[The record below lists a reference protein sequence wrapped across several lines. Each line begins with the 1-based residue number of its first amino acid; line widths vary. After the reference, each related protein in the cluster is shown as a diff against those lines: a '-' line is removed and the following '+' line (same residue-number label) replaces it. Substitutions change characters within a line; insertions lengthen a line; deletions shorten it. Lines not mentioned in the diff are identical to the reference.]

1 MTFFKCFVGF
11 TGIFGL
17 IFNAFSDVSRARPSM
32 VSTAMSRM
40 PTMSY
45 NINGN
50 SSVGNTSNSTS
61 NNSNQ
66 PTDKD
71 CIDSYT
77 TCLKKGDVCG
87 EKFEECTNKTLF
99 YAKKTECASTLM
111 QCKASGVSSLFG
123 IANQTA
129 FATKNSKGDYIYPTD
144 GSILGQM
151 IESAFINNR
160 YDTSQCVKKYTS
172 CLKKSDVCG
181 QYFELCTTNTEF
193 KRQKLFCEST
203 LARCQSDG
211 KKELFGSENTSS
223 DPSSSSRLGNMIKE
237 GGALA
242 AVNAVATCYKVI
254 DQCILNTCAKNPY
267 KCKEGTNH
275 ELVKI
280 VDGVIVDTQIEDPK
294 KAGLNYTADLGA
306 VNRKDIKGHIKNN
319 CFDVIGSNK
328 FCYATFVGNGSM
340 PTNSQLKDEDNKES
354 IFEEAFASRMNS
366 AIASKVDES
375 IEAFKKKFKSKCA
388 DTIINCAMRNCGS
401 GVGVVCYSQS
411 SDSTG
416 IDITKSKEEI
426 SGGCKSIVSSDNACR
441 FALSEWE
448 NASGKF
454 TPADFFSQSE
464 DISKNNFEKLF
475 DKNTDIVGAIA
486 ALNSKLSKSFSASAL
501 DDMKKKCQRTA
512 SNCVKS
518 LCGTDYQNCYRNRTD
533 VSNSITKTDST
544 SFDRSMNKV
553 GGVLDYTI
561 VIGLCLDTVKN
572 NKICEEHIKVE
583 AARNNNSGNKNSD
596 WNGQSNVRDGW
607 LDAGSASVADETR
620 IVETDENGDE
630 LCYKS
635 KEDLSSCV
643 CGSPNCS
650 EDKIQTTK
658 IEYALRQRTKS
669 VFMDLIRDLELEA
682 QAKYNSKITK
692 EQNMCIAHNKGGIMG
707 SKDIA
712 STYMWAKLKGK
723 KVPKNYSVMGLNE
736 DSYLAS
742 NDLYGSFCRVK
753 VTIQSDNKEIQ
764 KKLQEGQNWATGH
777 FAAGDTIMCGSW
789 IPQTE
794 LEKIS
799 ESVGDKAYDK
809 ETKNMGRNVAWITA
823 GSAIAGAIGGG
834 FLTDHLQKNTGFGG
848 LLGVS
853 KKDDPVENC
862 KKYAQMYIG
871 IENGEEALPIGKKAI
886 SIASSVVGSNL
897 KSIEN
902 SIEVAAGKG
911 VNVSSSSKDKQKEIE
926 SLEKEI
932 SYLRKKAE
940 EADKELE
947 NNELPKTDNE
957 VEKMF
962 DKATNSSDLRTKLLN
977 AEEKLRKLKEGKN
990 QSTNK
995 DNDLSSAK
1003 ANANKNMES
1012 LIGMCEGFSSKDVK
1026 NKKIARNNLIGA
1038 GIGALTAGTVAGLAS
1053 ADAFD
1058 RQGQEAKEKAIK
1070 DWLDTV
1076 GSQIKCYVGSE
1087 EVGTYGTTF
1096 TVDLEEE

>member
-17 IFNAFSDVSRARPSM
+17 IFNAFSDASRARPSM

-181 QYFELCTTNTEF
+181 QDFELCTTNTEF

-340 PTNSQLKDEDNKES
+340 PTNSQLKDEDNKEN

-388 DTIINCAMRNCGS
+388 DTIINCAMRNCGN

-416 IDITKSKEEI
+416 TDITRSKEEI

-448 NASGKF
+448 NTSGKF

-533 VSNSITKTDST
+533 VYGGLTNTSYEKGDIRKTSSINGSA
-544 SFDRSMNKV
+544 FDKSMNKV

-583 AARNNNSGNKNSD
+583 VARNKLLKDGEKKADS
-596 WNGQSNVRDGW
+596 WNGQSSVRDGW

-809 ETKNMGRNVAWITA
+809 ETKNMRRNVAWLTA

-853 KKDDPVENC
+853 KKDDPVEDC
-862 KKYAQMYIG
+862 KKYAQMYIS

-897 KSIEN
+897 NSIEN
-902 SIEVAAGKG
+902 SIEVAAGTTIE
-911 VNVSSSSKDKQKEIE
+911 DK
-926 SLEKEI
+926 EKEI
-932 SYLRKKAE
+932 RKEKEKIEKANNRINSATTE
-940 EADKELE
+940 EHK
-947 NNELPKTDNE
+947 KTAE
-957 VEKMF
+957 RQKTE
-962 DKATNSSDLRTKLLN
+962 
-977 AEEKLRKLKEGKN
+977 AEEKLKKLEEQLNSLKSSNERKDGN
-990 QSTNK
+990 
-995 DNDLSSAK
+995 LSVAK
-1003 ANANKNMES
+1003 LNANKNMES

-1076 GSQIKCYVGSE
+1076 GSQIKCYVGAE

-1096 TVDLEEE
+1096 TVDLEDE

>member
-17 IFNAFSDVSRARPSM
+17 IFNAFSDASRARPSM

-66 PTDKD
+66 QTDKD

-181 QYFELCTTNTEF
+181 QDFELCTTNTEF

-223 DPSSSSRLGNMIKE
+223 NPSSSSRLGNMIKE

-294 KAGLNYTADLGA
+294 KAGLSYTADLGA

-388 DTIINCAMRNCGS
+388 DTIINCAMRNCGD

-416 IDITKSKEEI
+416 TDITRSKEEI

-448 NASGKF
+448 NTSGKF

-533 VSNSITKTDST
+533 VYGGLTNTSYEKGDIRKTSSINGSA
-544 SFDRSMNKV
+544 FDKSMNKV

-572 NKICEEHIKVE
+572 NKTCEEHIKVE
-583 AARNNNSGNKNSD
+583 VARNKLLKDGEKKADS
-596 WNGQSNVRDGW
+596 WNGQSSVRDGW

-848 LLGVS
+848 LLGVG
-853 KKDDPVENC
+853 KKDDPVEDC
-862 KKYAQMYIG
+862 KKYAQMYIS

-897 KSIEN
+897 NSIEN
-902 SIEVAAGKG
+902 SIEVAAGTTIE
-911 VNVSSSSKDKQKEIE
+911 DK
-926 SLEKEI
+926 EKEI
-932 SYLRKKAE
+932 KKEKEKIEKANNRINSATTEEHKKTAE
-940 EADKELE
+940 KQKIEAENRLKALE
-947 NNELPKTDNE
+947 EQLNSLKLSNE
-957 VEKMF
+957 
-962 DKATNSSDLRTKLLN
+962 R
-977 AEEKLRKLKEGKN
+977 
-990 QSTNK
+990 K
-995 DNDLSSAK
+995 DNNISSAK

>member
-1 MTFFKCFVGF
+1 
-11 TGIFGL
+11 
-17 IFNAFSDVSRARPSM
+17 
-32 VSTAMSRM
+32 
-40 PTMSY
+40 MSY

-181 QYFELCTTNTEF
+181 QDFELCTTNTEF

-294 KAGLNYTADLGA
+294 KAGLSYTADLGA

-354 IFEEAFASRMNS
+354 IFEEAFSSRMNS

-533 VSNSITKTDST
+533 VYGGLTNTSYEKGDIRKTSSINGSA
-544 SFDRSMNKV
+544 FDKSMNKV

-572 NKICEEHIKVE
+572 NKTCEEHIKVE
-583 AARNNNSGNKNSD
+583 VARNKLLKDGEKKADS
-596 WNGQSNVRDGW
+596 WNGQSSVRDGW

-848 LLGVS
+848 LLGVG
-853 KKDDPVENC
+853 KKDDPVEDC
-862 KKYAQMYIG
+862 KKYAQMYIS

-897 KSIEN
+897 NSIEN
-902 SIEVAAGKG
+902 SIEVAAGTTIE
-911 VNVSSSSKDKQKEIE
+911 DK
-926 SLEKEI
+926 EKEI
-932 SYLRKKAE
+932 KKEKEKIEKANNRINSATTEEHKKTAE
-940 EADKELE
+940 KQKIEAENRLKALE
-947 NNELPKTDNE
+947 EQLNSLKLSNE
-957 VEKMF
+957 
-962 DKATNSSDLRTKLLN
+962 R
-977 AEEKLRKLKEGKN
+977 
-990 QSTNK
+990 K
-995 DNDLSSAK
+995 DNNISSAK

>member
-50 SSVGNTSNSTS
+50 FSVGNTSNSTS

-181 QYFELCTTNTEF
+181 QDFELCTTNTEF

-294 KAGLNYTADLGA
+294 KAGLSYTADLGA

-388 DTIINCAMRNCGS
+388 DTIINCAMRNCGA

-454 TPADFFSQSE
+454 TPADFFSQTE

-572 NKICEEHIKVE
+572 NKTCEEHIKVE
-583 AARNNNSGNKNSD
+583 VARNKLLKDSEKKADS
-596 WNGQSNVRDGW
+596 WNGQSSVRDGW

-635 KEDLSSCV
+635 KEDLSNCV

-658 IEYALRQRTKS
+658 FEYALRQRTKS

-809 ETKNMGRNVAWITA
+809 ETKNMGRNVAWLTA

-853 KKDDPVENC
+853 KKDDPVEDC
-862 KKYAQMYIG
+862 KKYAQMYISM
-871 IENGEEALPIGKKAI
+871 ENGEEALPIGKKAI
-886 SIASSVVGSNL
+886 SIASSVLGTNL
-897 KSIEN
+897 NSIEN
-902 SIEVAAGKG
+902 SIEVAAGTTIE
-911 VNVSSSSKDKQKEIE
+911 DK
-926 SLEKEI
+926 EKEI
-932 SYLRKKAE
+932 RNEKKKIENAKNSFIKAQTDENRRTAE
-940 EADKELE
+940 NQKLE
-947 NNELPKTDNE
+947 
-957 VEKMF
+957 
-962 DKATNSSDLRTKLLN
+962 
-977 AEEKLRKLKEGKN
+977 AEEKLKKLEEQLNSLKSSNERKDGN
-990 QSTNK
+990 
-995 DNDLSSAK
+995 LSVAK
-1003 ANANKNMES
+1003 LNANKNMES

>member
-17 IFNAFSDVSRARPSM
+17 IFNAFSDASRARPSM

-181 QYFELCTTNTEF
+181 QDFELCTTNTEF

-294 KAGLNYTADLGA
+294 KAGLSYTADLGA

-354 IFEEAFASRMNS
+354 IFEEAFSSRMNS
-366 AIASKVDES
+366 AIASKVDEL

-475 DKNTDIVGAIA
+475 DKSTDIVGAIA

-533 VSNSITKTDST
+533 VYGGLTNTSYEKGDIRKTSSINGSA
-544 SFDRSMNKV
+544 FDKSMNKV

-572 NKICEEHIKVE
+572 NKTCEEHIKVE
-583 AARNNNSGNKNSD
+583 VARNKLLKDGEKKADS
-596 WNGQSNVRDGW
+596 WNGQSSVRDGW

-643 CGSPNCS
+643 CGSPNCG

-848 LLGVS
+848 LLGVG
-853 KKDDPVENC
+853 KKDDPVEDC
-862 KKYAQMYIG
+862 KKYAQMYISM
-871 IENGEEALPIGKKAI
+871 ENGEEALPIGKKAI

-897 KSIEN
+897 NSIEN
-902 SIEVAAGKG
+902 SIEVAAGTTIE
-911 VNVSSSSKDKQKEIE
+911 DK
-926 SLEKEI
+926 EKEI
-932 SYLRKKAE
+932 KKEKEKIEKANNRINSATTEEHKKTAE
-940 EADKELE
+940 KQ
-947 NNELPKTDNE
+947 KTE
-957 VEKMF
+957 
-962 DKATNSSDLRTKLLN
+962 
-977 AEEKLRKLKEGKN
+977 AEEKLKKLEEQLNSLKSSNERKDGN
-990 QSTNK
+990 
-995 DNDLSSAK
+995 LSVAK
-1003 ANANKNMES
+1003 LNANKNMES

>member
-1 MTFFKCFVGF
+1 MTFFKYFISF

-17 IFNAFSDVSRARPSM
+17 ISGAVSDANRSRPSM
-32 VSTAMSRM
+32 INTAMSRM
-40 PTMSY
+40 PSMSY
-45 NINGN
+45 QANMGTA
-50 SSVGNTSNSTS
+50 VGNASNSVLT
-61 NNSNQ
+61 NNTNSNQ
-66 PTDKD
+66 PSDKE

-99 YAKKTECASTLM
+99 YAKKTECTSTLM
-111 QCKASGVSSLFG
+111 QCKTSGVASLFG
-123 IANQTA
+123 VANQSL
-129 FATKNSKGDYIYPTD
+129 FATKNAKGDYVYPTD

-160 YDTSQCVKKYTS
+160 YDTSQCVRKYEQ
-172 CLKKSDVCG
+172 CLRKDNVCG
-181 QYFELCTTNTEF
+181 QDFELCTSNEEF
-193 KRQKLFCEST
+193 KKQKIFCEST
-203 LARCQSDG
+203 LARCEPDG

-237 GGALA
+237 GADLA
-242 AVNAVATCYKVI
+242 GVNAVATCYKI
-254 DQCILNTCAKNPY
+254 SDQCILEACSRNPF
-267 KCKEGTNH
+267 KCKEGT
-275 ELVKI
+275 EKGEADKYKI
-280 VDGVIVDTQIEDPK
+280 INNTEYIDENKEKKVLSSEKTVEYTNPK
-294 KAGLNYTADLGA
+294 INY
-306 VNRKDIKGHIKNN
+306 KDIKNYIKNN
-319 CFDVIGSNK
+319 CFETINSK
-328 FCYATFVGNGSM
+328 FCHMTVYPTEKITPARLRNEEYRDSVFEDIFSSRFKVGA
-340 PTNSQLKDEDNKES
+340 LK
-354 IFEEAFASRMNS
+354 
-366 AIASKVDES
+366 KVDEL
-375 IEAFKKKFKSKCA
+375 IDKVKSKVRSKCSE
-388 DTIINCAMRNCGS
+388 TIVDCAMRNCG
-401 GVGVVCYSQS
+401 GGNGAACYKKSK
-411 SDSTG
+411 TTEG
-416 IDITKSKEEI
+416 IDITKNTKEI
-426 SGGCKSIVSSDNACR
+426 KNACKAIVSSDNYCQ
-441 FALSEWE
+441 FALSTW
-448 NASGKF
+448 NAEKGTLNMPEDDIYSSTKSDIAGK
-454 TPADFFSQSE
+454 
-464 DISKNNFEKLF
+464 NFDELF
-475 DKNTDIVGAIA
+475 KTNTDIVGAIA
-486 ALNSKLSKSFSASAL
+486 TLNAKLSKSFSDSML
-501 DDMKKKCQRTA
+501 NDMKKKCQRTA
-512 SNCVKS
+512 SNCVRS
-518 LCGTDYQNCYRNRTD
+518 LCGTDFQNCYRNRTD
-533 VSNSITKTDST
+533 VYGNITNT
-544 SFDRSMNKV
+544 SFSRITNESAFDKSMNKV

-572 NKICEEHIKVE
+572 NKTCEEHIKVE
-583 AARNNNSGNKNSD
+583 VARNKLLKDSEKKADS
-596 WNGQSNVRDGW
+596 WNGQSSVRDGW

-635 KEDLSSCV
+635 KEDLSNCV

-658 IEYALRQRTKS
+658 FEYALRQRTKS

-834 FLTDHLQKNTGFGG
+834 FLTDHLQKETGFGG

-853 KKDDPVENC
+853 KKDDPVEDC
-862 KKYAQMYIG
+862 KKYAQMYINM
-871 IENGEEALPIGKKAI
+871 ENGEEALPIGKKAI
-886 SIASSVVGSNL
+886 SIASSVIGTNL
-897 KSIEN
+897 NSIEN
-902 SIEVAAGKG
+902 SIEVAAGTTIE
-911 VNVSSSSKDKQKEIE
+911 DK
-926 SLEKEI
+926 EKEI
-932 SYLRKKAE
+932 RKEKEKIEKANNKINNAKTE
-940 EADKELE
+940 EDE
-947 NNELPKTDNE
+947 KTAQKQKTE
-957 VEKMF
+957 
-962 DKATNSSDLRTKLLN
+962 
-977 AEEKLRKLKEGKN
+977 AEEKLKKLEEQLNSLKSSNERKDGN
-990 QSTNK
+990 
-995 DNDLSSAK
+995 LSVAK
-1003 ANANKNMES
+1003 LNANKNMES
-1012 LIGMCEGFSSKDVK
+1012 LIGMCDGFSSKDVK
-1026 NKKIARNNLIGA
+1026 NKKIARNNIIGA

-1076 GSQIKCYVGSE
+1076 GSQIKCYVGAE

-1096 TVDLEEE
+1096 TVDLEDE

>member
-181 QYFELCTTNTEF
+181 QDFELCTTNTEF

-294 KAGLNYTADLGA
+294 KAGLSYTADLGA

-354 IFEEAFASRMNS
+354 IFEEAFSSRMNS

-533 VSNSITKTDST
+533 VYGGLTNTSYEKGDIRKTSSINGSA
-544 SFDRSMNKV
+544 FDKSMNKV

-572 NKICEEHIKVE
+572 NKTCEEHIKVE
-583 AARNNNSGNKNSD
+583 VARNKLLKDGEKKADS
-596 WNGQSNVRDGW
+596 WNGQSSVRDGW

-848 LLGVS
+848 LLGVG
-853 KKDDPVENC
+853 KKDDPVEDC
-862 KKYAQMYIG
+862 KKYAQMYIS

-897 KSIEN
+897 NSIEN
-902 SIEVAAGKG
+902 SIEVAAGTTIE
-911 VNVSSSSKDKQKEIE
+911 DK
-926 SLEKEI
+926 EKEI
-932 SYLRKKAE
+932 KKEKEKIEKANNRINSATTEEHKKTAE
-940 EADKELE
+940 KQKIEAENRLKALE
-947 NNELPKTDNE
+947 EQLNSLKLSNE
-957 VEKMF
+957 
-962 DKATNSSDLRTKLLN
+962 R
-977 AEEKLRKLKEGKN
+977 
-990 QSTNK
+990 K
-995 DNDLSSAK
+995 DNNISSAK